1 MSSKLVFLLD
11 ELEKIIAEIEH
22 LMSQINLDE
31 KSQPK
36 APDNINKT
44 YIAITGKRIPAA
56 LCSEIKLL
64 ERIEEATTLKEE
76 MTSLIDNSYPS

>member
-31 KSQPK
+31 KSPPK
-36 APDNINKT
+36 AADNINKT
-44 YIAITGKRIPAA
+44 YIAITGKHIPAA
-56 LCSEIKLL
+56 LCSEIKLI
-64 ERIEEATTLKEE
+64 ERIEEANSLKSSIISVIGEPQ
-76 MTSLIDNSYPS
+76 SI